1 MGFKE
6 NYSFEDRKMESD
18 KIMNKYPSR
27 IPIIV
32 EKSVNCQL
40 NDIDK
45 KKYLAPKD
53 LKMNQF
59 LYVVRKRIKLNPSES
74 IFLMAGNQL
83 CSSNI
88 SLVEIYEKQA
98 DKDGFL
104 YIKYTSEN
112 TFG

>member
-1 MGFKE
+1 MKFKA
-6 NYSFEDRKMESD
+6 NHNFEDRKKESD

-32 EKSVNCQL
+32 EKAYKCNL

-45 KKYLAPKD
+45 QKYLAPKD

-59 LYVVRKRIKLNPSES
+59 LYVIRKRIQLTPSES
-74 IFLMAGNQL
+74 IFLMANNQL
-83 CSSNI
+83 CPSNSSLI
-88 SLVEIYEKQA
+88 DIYERAA
-98 DKDGFL
+98 DEDGFL
-104 YIKYTSEN
+104 YITYTSEN